1 MLFFA
6 LTWAINWLI
15 GQFPTAWD
23 QMVVVNSSVGDG
35 TVQMEVTAN
44 AMVSVVIPSLL
55 PAAGV
60 SLATILLSLFG
71 CAALL
76 DKKVS
81 L

>member
-1 MLFFA
+1 
-6 LTWAINWLI
+6 
-15 GQFPTAWD
+15 
-23 QMVVVNSSVGDG
+23 
-35 TVQMEVTAN
+35 MEVTAN